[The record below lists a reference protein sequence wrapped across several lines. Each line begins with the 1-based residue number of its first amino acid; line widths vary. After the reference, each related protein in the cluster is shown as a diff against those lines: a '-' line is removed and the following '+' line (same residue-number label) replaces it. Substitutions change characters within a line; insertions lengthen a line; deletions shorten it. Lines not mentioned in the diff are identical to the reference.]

1 MQTNTQTI
9 IGKRYIVVNK
19 LGEGG
24 MGTVYRAIDRLTGQ
38 FLALKQVTTATE
50 RLVFTTL
57 TSESTDLRLSLA
69 REFQMLS
76 SLRHP
81 NIIGVRDYGFDELR
95 QPYFTMDL
103 LENAQTIIEAGR
115 GQSIDTKSDLL
126 TQLLQA
132 LVYLHRRGILHRDLK
147 PNNILVVNGQI
158 KVLDFGLSAARD
170 QREAAS
176 ESVVGTLAYMAP
188 EVLRSDPISEV
199 TDLYT
204 IGVIA
209 YELFTGKHP
218 FETVSVSKL
227 MADILNSEPSLS
239 GFEASAVQAALSAE
253 SAKWYDGVGDDMVQV
268 EGSDLSDQQRQALSA
283 VIRRLLSKAPEER
296 YPTAQATIIALNKAV
311 DRPIPPEAAAIR
323 ESFLQAAPMIGRDK
337 ESNYLLST
345 LNRMFQG
352 SGSSWL
358 IGGESGVGK
367 SRLLSETQTQGLVRG
382 ALVVRGQAV
391 SEGGA
396 PYHVW
401 RDVLRLPALLV
412 DLEDAQVAAL
422 TRLIPD
428 LPTLLDRTVVEQPE
442 LTAQDAQNKLFESI
456 DGIFDRQEQPMI
468 IILEDLHWADN
479 ESLALLNRLSKRASQ
494 IQLLILGS
502 YRNDERADLPK
513 QLEQFETI
521 TLNRL
526 GEASIGEL
534 SEAMLGAAGREPR
547 VLELLERETEGNV
560 FFIIEVVRALAEEA
574 GQLDRVGTVRL
585 PDHIFAD
592 GITRVVE
599 RRLDRVAVADRPL
612 LQVAAVF
619 GRQIDPD
626 VLHVIDPAENLDSWL
641 TRCSDASVFD
651 INEGKWRFAHD
662 KLREGM
668 LRSLAADERR
678 NMHQRVAV
686 ALEMV
691 SGGSA
696 EQSSTLA
703 YHFLRGERWSKAVEY
718 LIKAG
723 DNAARLYA
731 MTDARSYYVQA
742 IDTLAKLPETPV
754 VARLRI
760 DVTLKQVSI
769 TYTNTNPHT
778 TLALLTDSEAIVRKL
793 MADGEPDAAD
803 QLRLARVLYW
813 TGRAYYYN
821 NEFAKAG
828 GYFQQVLGLAQ
839 ASGDAELL
847 ALPAAVI
854 GRALTNQGQYPKAE
868 ALLTQAR
875 AALEKVG
882 HWPEYILTLSFL
894 GGAISGRGR
903 YAEGIAENQRGLA
916 LARKLNY
923 PTGITGCLTVLCF
936 IYATGNDGETMLK
949 AASESIAI
957 AEKAGDQ
964 LYLSFSHAFVAL
976 AYSLLGQH
984 EAAQANILRSQDIA
998 RTFGTTLIL
1007 GELFSAYDAQIA
1019 YNAGRYQDALA
1030 IAEKTV
1036 ALGEKTN
1043 SNVAKG
1049 MAHCTWGQTL
1059 SALKQWDAADVHF
1072 AESASVVKVGDGL
1085 LLLARTQFAWGV
1097 SYAERGNP
1105 TAALEL
1111 LHKAAAQ
1118 YKLSEIGPEVAR
1130 VEQVISGLTVK

>member
-170 QREAAS
+170 QRETAS

-686 ALEMV
+686 ALEM
-691 SGGSA
+691 A
-696 EQSSTLA
+696 LA
-703 YHFLRGERWSKAVEY
+703 
-718 LIKAG
+718 
-723 DNAARLYA
+723 
-731 MTDARSYYVQA
+731 
-742 IDTLAKLPETPV
+742 
-754 VARLRI
+754 
-760 DVTLKQVSI
+760 
-769 TYTNTNPHT
+769 
-778 TLALLTDSEAIVRKL
+778 
-793 MADGEPDAAD
+793 
-803 QLRLARVLYW
+803 
-813 TGRAYYYN
+813 
-821 NEFAKAG
+821 
-828 GYFQQVLGLAQ
+828 
-839 ASGDAELL
+839 
-847 ALPAAVI
+847 
-854 GRALTNQGQYPKAE
+854 
-868 ALLTQAR
+868 
-875 AALEKVG
+875 
-882 HWPEYILTLSFL
+882 
-894 GGAISGRGR
+894 GRG
-903 YAEGIAENQRGLA
+903 
-916 LARKLNY
+916 
-923 PTGITGCLTVLCF
+923 
-936 IYATGNDGETMLK
+936 
-949 AASESIAI
+949 
-957 AEKAGDQ
+957 
-964 LYLSFSHAFVAL
+964 VAL
-976 AYSLLGQH
+976 VNGPFADADL
-984 EAAQANILRSQDIA
+984 AAGRLVRPVDHRVVCPGSWGLICRRGAAERLPVRLFIDWLTAHQRL
-998 RTFGTTLIL
+998 GTT
-1007 GELFSAYDAQIA
+1007 S
-1019 YNAGRYQDALA
+1019 
-1030 IAEKTV
+1030 
-1036 ALGEKTN
+1036 
-1043 SNVAKG
+1043 
-1049 MAHCTWGQTL
+1049 
-1059 SALKQWDAADVHF
+1059 
-1072 AESASVVKVGDGL
+1072 
-1085 LLLARTQFAWGV
+1085 
-1097 SYAERGNP
+1097 
-1105 TAALEL
+1105 
-1111 LHKAAAQ
+1111 
-1118 YKLSEIGPEVAR
+1118 
-1130 VEQVISGLTVK
+1130 